1 MRVNTK
7 KMRTKK
13 VNRKAPRWQ
22 SNRIKEQSMRVT
34 IINRAFDLSEPPS
47 EAIASHMGRR
57 YP

>member
-34 IINRAFDLSEPPS
+34 IINRAFDLSETDD
-47 EAIASHMGRR
+47 EAVASHMGKR

>member
-1 MRVNTK
+1 MRVSSK

-34 IINRAFDLSEPPS
+34 IINRAFDLSES
-47 EAIASHMGRR
+47 HLEAIASHMGRR